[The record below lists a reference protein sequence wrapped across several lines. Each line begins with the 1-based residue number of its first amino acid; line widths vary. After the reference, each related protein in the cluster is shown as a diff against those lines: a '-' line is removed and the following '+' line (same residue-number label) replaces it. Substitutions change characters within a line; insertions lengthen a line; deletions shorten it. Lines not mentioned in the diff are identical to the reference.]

1 MKSVL
6 SRIVVTGAAITA
18 AAGWIGAPAD
28 LLTPTDQAQAAVIQV
43 RDRAAWQPSPVPT
56 QYQQPAAQPAAQTAP
71 AVPAPV
77 QPAAAVAVAP
87 APVLTAPPAPS
98 LLTSFTQWLT
108 GLFGKGSTVADP
120 AAQIEAIPGSGS
132 TAFIPM

>member
-18 AAGWIGAPAD
+18 AAGWIVAPAN

-56 QYQQPAAQPAAQTAP
+56 QYQQPAAQTAP
-71 AVPAPV
+71 LTQPAQVAQVAQPAV
-77 QPAAAVAVAP
+77 QPAAAVVP
-87 APVLTAPPAPS
+87 APLPTVTTPPAPS
-98 LLTSFTQWLT
+98 LLSSLAQWLT
-108 GLFGKGSTVADP
+108 GLFRKP
-120 AAQIEAIPGSGS
+120 
-132 TAFIPM
+132 